1 MTHFRTTVSS
11 VGHLHEPFGL
21 GSNQPMSSWNV
32 QVVSPDTVAPRQQD
46 ITQLDTGDRDAKD
59 IGMHSSEF
67 HIDESSAMDPTFLFS
82 TMCFQPTALAFRS
95 CNLFMN
101 GIYDLF
107 GLANDNRMGQYNKP
121 KEIIYGQPSF
131 LEKAVSTVDFTDG
144 LPPTDI
150 IRNEGEQTRYSALSS
165 QKSNIG

>member
-1 MTHFRTTVSS
+1 MTHFRSTFSS
-11 VGHLHEPFGL
+11 FGHLYELLEL
-21 GSNQPMSSWNV
+21 GNNQPMSSWKV
-32 QVVSPDTVAPRQQD
+32 QIVSPDSVAPQQQD
-46 ITQLDTGDRDAKD
+46 ITQLDNGDRDAKD

-67 HIDESSAMDPTFLFS
+67 HTDESSAMDPTFLFS

-107 GLANDNRMGQYNKP
+107 GLANDNRTGQYTKP

-131 LEKAVSTVDFTDG
+131 SEKAVSTVGFTDG
-144 LPPTDI
+144 LPPTEI
-150 IRNEGEQTRYSALSS
+150 IRNKEEQSCHSALSS
-165 QKSNIG
+165 HIL